1 MRRILNFQ
9 NIGFVIVII
18 VVAVLS
24 FVFCFRIDLTSDK
37 HFSIA
42 KQTKNLMQQ
51 IESPIDVKIY
61 LSGDLNASF
70 FRLQQAAGNLFA
82 ELAAY
87 CPQNIKIQYIDPTT
101 NENIVLFNHL
111 IEKGLEPT
119 NVYERTKDGR
129 TSQKMIFPYA
139 EITCKNRT
147 LPVALLKNIAG
158 NSGEENLNI
167 SIENLEFEITDA
179 LRQLTDKE
187 QRRIVFIEGH
197 DELSEAETYDISK
210 ALSAYFFIDKGKM
223 LPDASILDGYSAVI
237 VAGAQKPFSESEKF
251 ILDQY
256 LMRGGRIVWLLD
268 GVELQETDL
277 TKSGISPAKA
287 LDLNLGD
294 MFFHYGIRI
303 EPILVQDM
311 QCVNVPVNIAPQ
323 GETSQFEQIPFFY
336 TPLLIPNPEN
346 VISKNLNEI
355 RVQFPSIISLVGEN
369 NNLKFTPLLFTS
381 DNTHIVQTPT
391 IVNLG
396 EAINPDKSYFNV
408 QYLPVAFLV
417 EGNFTSDFTNR
428 MPPQD
433 LANMQP
439 IENKSIP
446 TKQIFIAS
454 RNIIR
459 NETNGIPSDS
469 TTYPLGYDRFS
480 EQIFGNKD
488 FLQNAILY
496 ITGNE
501 QWLQL
506 RSRTFK
512 LRLLNKNLAA
522 TDATFWKVINIAVP
536 IVLLGVCGIIFFIL
550 RKRKYVRH
558 ENKSII

>member
-1 MRRILNFQ
+1 MRFFNVQ
-9 NIGFVIVII
+9 NTVFIVLLMAI
-18 VVAVLS
+18 AVLS

-37 HFSIA
+37 RFSIA
-42 KQTKNLMQQ
+42 PQTKNLMKK
-51 IESPIDVKIY
+51 IDKPIDVKIY

-70 FRLQQAAGNLFA
+70 FRLRQATGDLFA

-87 CPQNIKIQYIDPTT
+87 SSQNIKIQYIDPTSD
-101 NENIVLFNHL
+101 ENANLFNHL

-139 EITCKNRT
+139 EITYKNRT
-147 LPVALLKNIAG
+147 LPVHLLKNITG

-167 SIENLEFEITDA
+167 SVENLEFEITDI
-179 LRQLTDKE
+179 LRQLTNNE

-210 ALSAYFFIDKGKM
+210 ALSAYFYIDRGKM
-223 LPDASILDGYSAVI
+223 QPDASIFDGYSAVI
-237 VAGAQKPFSESEKF
+237 IAGAQKPFSESEKF

-256 LMRGGRIVWLLD
+256 LMHGGRIMWLLD
-268 GVELQETDL
+268 GVELRQTDL

-323 GETSQFEQIPFFY
+323 GENPQFEQVPFYF

-346 VISKNLNEI
+346 SISKNINEI
-355 RVQFPSIISLVGEN
+355 RAQFPSAISLVGDN
-369 NNLKFTPLLFTS
+369 KNLKFTPLLVTS

-396 EAINPDKSYFNV
+396 DAVTPDKSYFNV
-408 QYLPVAFLV
+408 AYLPIAYLV
-417 EGNFTSDFTNR
+417 EGIFPSDFQNR

-433 LANMQP
+433 LANVQQ
-439 IENKSIP
+439 IENQSVA

-459 NETNGIPSDS
+459 NETNGIAPDS
-469 TTYPLGYDRFS
+469 TTLPLGYDRFS
-480 EQIFGNKD
+480 NQTFGNKD
-488 FLQNAILY
+488 FIQNAVLY
-496 ITGNE
+496 LTGNE

-506 RSRTFK
+506 RSRTIK
-512 LRLLNKNLAA
+512 LRLLNKNLVEN
-522 TDATFWKVINIAVP
+522 DATFWKIINIAVP
-536 IVLLGVCGIIFFIL
+536 LVLLGIFGAIFLIL
-550 RKRKYVRH
+550 RKRKYIK
-558 ENKSII
+558 NN